1 MKSEFK
7 NIEEQFRRA
16 ILESGMSRYR
26 LAELSGVTNSQLSL
40 FVHGKRSLT
49 LCSAAK
55 VAQVLGI
62 EFVQKKRSNRKKGR

>member
-1 MKSEFK
+1 MSLEFN

-16 ILESGMSRYR
+16 ILESDMSRYR
-26 LAELSGVTNSQLSL
+26 LCKLSGVTNSQLSL

-62 EFVQKKRSNRKKGR
+62 ELVQKKKGKKRKRR